1 MNEIASCNLCAQ
13 KQHRNR
19 AMALAFVAVLLVG
32 TMVIPAF
39 ATGATGGAEQ
49 EIVTGVSS
57 GMYKLYTL
65 FQALLAPIA
74 VVLVV
79 WNVFKALF
87 FGEKGMEGAKKGII
101 IILGIVAVVYLA
113 PLIVATVQGWFSN
126 ASNGTTSTVFNPV
139 WQNPGN
145 P

>member
-1 MNEIASCNLCAQ
+1 MNKLTTLDPVVKNRR
-13 KQHRNR
+13 RNR
-19 AMALAFVAVLLVG
+19 IMALTVMAALMV
-32 TMVIPAF
+32 TMMIVPAF
-39 ATGATGGAEQ
+39 ATSTEQ
-49 EIVTGVSS
+49 QIVSGVSD
-57 GMYKLYTL
+57 GMYKLYSL

-87 FGEKGMEGAKKGII
+87 FGEKGMEGTKKSII

-113 PLIVATVQGWFSN
+113 PLIVSTVSGWFDN
-126 ASNGTTSTVFNPV
+126 ASGTTTNTVFNPT
-139 WQNPGN
+139 WTDPTS